1 MLTWGSRLAKRGPQ
15 YKVSTRT
22 EEDIAMAIV
31 VVSRWKG
38 CYEQALPIVCEAT

>member
-1 MLTWGSRLAKRGPQ
+1 
-15 YKVSTRT
+15 
-22 EEDIAMAIV
+22 MAIV